1 MTTDQPVID
10 ASARRGRED
19 RRPTVRILGTHG
31 VPANYGGF
39 ETAAEK
45 VGLHL
50 LARGWR
56 VVIYCQ
62 VEGRG
67 PITYDEWQGIERVNV
82 PVDLPGWRGTSL
94 FDLKCVRHAGRYRDL
109 NLVFGYNTG
118 IFNIWQRLKRIPMVI
133 NMDGIEWSRSRW
145 GFTRQAILYINERFS
160 ALFGNHLIADHPEIE
175 KYLWTRAPKR
185 KVTMIAYGADEVLD
199 ADDGPVRAL
208 GLEPGGYLTLICR
221 PIPENSILELVEGF
235 SRRPRG
241 IKLAL
246 LGNYRPAEDE
256 YHRAVVDAASDEVV
270 ALLSSV
276 IAIWLLAK
284 VLMAKDS
291 LWELAAL
298 GGVFI
303 VVVMTGSRTGIA
315 ALGAAGAAMI
325 LRMTALRMRS
335 VSIIVLSFPPLT
347 YLLLGTTLIASVFTR
362 GGSED
367 LSNLSNRTIAWEA
380 AGDMDRDGWQR
391 WFGQGLAQKEIS
403 VPGQWWDT
411 QMLDSTWVSALV
423 QGGYLG
429 LATVV
434 LLMLLALT
442 HALFA
447 PRAVGAA
454 WFGLLVYLALG
465 GFLESGLFDGT
476 VQFLVFLV
484 AALGAFDGY
493 HQRPRTVDPAGR
505 PMAEATSD
513 GSGSAM
519 LAC

>member
-10 ASARRGRED
+10 ASARRGHED

-270 ALLSSV
+270 FLG
-276 IAIWLLAK
+276 AIFDPDVVQPLRFHSAMYLHGHT
-284 VLMAKDS
+284 VGGTNPS
-291 LWELAAL
+291 LVE
-298 GGVFI
+298 
-303 VVVMTGSRTGIA
+303 
-315 ALGAAGAAMI
+315 ALGAGNPVLAHDNAYNRWTAGPDQAYFTTADDVAA
-325 LRMTALRMRS
+325 R
-335 VSIIVLSFPPLT
+335 
-347 YLLLGTTLIASVFTR
+347 
-362 GGSED
+362 
-367 LSNLSNRTIAWEA
+367 
-380 AGDMDRDGWQR
+380 
-391 WFGQGLAQKEIS
+391 
-403 VPGQWWDT
+403 
-411 QMLDSTWVSALV
+411 LDS
-423 QGGYLG
+423 
-429 LATVV
+429 
-434 LLMLLALT
+434 
-442 HALFA
+442 
-447 PRAVGAA
+447 
-454 WFGLLVYLALG
+454 
-465 GFLESGLFDGT
+465 
-476 VQFLVFLV
+476 
-484 AALGAFDGY
+484 ALGAQGRLTDMSSAARRRYRAGLTWDQVGEQY
-493 HQRPRTVDPAGR
+493 RHLLERYLPVGQRT
-505 PMAEATSD
+505 
-513 GSGSAM
+513 
-519 LAC
+519 

>member
-270 ALLSSV
+270 FLG
-276 IAIWLLAK
+276 AIFDPDVVQPLRFHSAMYLHGHT
-284 VLMAKDS
+284 VGGTNPS
-291 LWELAAL
+291 LVE
-298 GGVFI
+298 
-303 VVVMTGSRTGIA
+303 
-315 ALGAAGAAMI
+315 ALGAGNPVLAHDNAYNRWTAGPDQAYFTTAAD
-325 LRMTALRMRS
+325 
-335 VSIIVLSFPPLT
+335 V
-347 YLLLGTTLIASVFTR
+347 
-362 GGSED
+362 
-367 LSNLSNRTIAWEA
+367 A
-380 AGDMDRDGWQR
+380 AR
-391 WFGQGLAQKEIS
+391 
-403 VPGQWWDT
+403 
-411 QMLDSTWVSALV
+411 LDS
-423 QGGYLG
+423 
-429 LATVV
+429 
-434 LLMLLALT
+434 
-442 HALFA
+442 
-447 PRAVGAA
+447 
-454 WFGLLVYLALG
+454 
-465 GFLESGLFDGT
+465 
-476 VQFLVFLV
+476 
-484 AALGAFDGY
+484 ALGAQGRLTEMSSAARRRYRAGLTWDQVGEQY
-493 HQRPRTVDPAGR
+493 RHLLERYLPVGQRT
-505 PMAEATSD
+505 
-513 GSGSAM
+513 
-519 LAC
+519 

>member
-10 ASARRGRED
+10 ASARRGHED

-270 ALLSSV
+270 FLG
-276 IAIWLLAK
+276 AIFDPDVVQPLRFHSAMYLHGHT
-284 VLMAKDS
+284 VGGTNPS
-291 LWELAAL
+291 LVE
-298 GGVFI
+298 
-303 VVVMTGSRTGIA
+303 
-315 ALGAAGAAMI
+315 ALGAGNPVLAHDNAYNRWTAGPDQAYFTTADDVAA
-325 LRMTALRMRS
+325 R
-335 VSIIVLSFPPLT
+335 
-347 YLLLGTTLIASVFTR
+347 
-362 GGSED
+362 
-367 LSNLSNRTIAWEA
+367 
-380 AGDMDRDGWQR
+380 
-391 WFGQGLAQKEIS
+391 
-403 VPGQWWDT
+403 
-411 QMLDSTWVSALV
+411 LDS
-423 QGGYLG
+423 
-429 LATVV
+429 
-434 LLMLLALT
+434 
-442 HALFA
+442 
-447 PRAVGAA
+447 
-454 WFGLLVYLALG
+454 
-465 GFLESGLFDGT
+465 
-476 VQFLVFLV
+476 
-484 AALGAFDGY
+484 ALGAQGRLTEMSSAARRRYRAGLTWDQVGEQY
-493 HQRPRTVDPAGR
+493 RHLLERYLPVGQRT
-505 PMAEATSD
+505 
-513 GSGSAM
+513 
-519 LAC
+519 

>member
-10 ASARRGRED
+10 ASARRGHED

-270 ALLSSV
+270 FLG
-276 IAIWLLAK
+276 AIFDPDVVQPLRFHSAMYLHGHT
-284 VLMAKDS
+284 VGGTNPS
-291 LWELAAL
+291 LVE
-298 GGVFI
+298 
-303 VVVMTGSRTGIA
+303 
-315 ALGAAGAAMI
+315 ALGAGNPVLAHDNAYNRWTAGPDQAYFTTAAD
-325 LRMTALRMRS
+325 
-335 VSIIVLSFPPLT
+335 V
-347 YLLLGTTLIASVFTR
+347 
-362 GGSED
+362 
-367 LSNLSNRTIAWEA
+367 A
-380 AGDMDRDGWQR
+380 AR
-391 WFGQGLAQKEIS
+391 
-403 VPGQWWDT
+403 
-411 QMLDSTWVSALV
+411 LDS
-423 QGGYLG
+423 
-429 LATVV
+429 
-434 LLMLLALT
+434 
-442 HALFA
+442 
-447 PRAVGAA
+447 
-454 WFGLLVYLALG
+454 
-465 GFLESGLFDGT
+465 
-476 VQFLVFLV
+476 
-484 AALGAFDGY
+484 ALGAQGRLTEMSSAARRRYRAGLTWDQVGEQY
-493 HQRPRTVDPAGR
+493 RHLLERYLPVGQRT
-505 PMAEATSD
+505 
-513 GSGSAM
+513 
-519 LAC
+519 

>member
-270 ALLSSV
+270 FLG
-276 IAIWLLAK
+276 AIFDPDVVQPLRFHSAMYLHGHT
-284 VLMAKDS
+284 VGGTNPS
-291 LWELAAL
+291 LVE
-298 GGVFI
+298 
-303 VVVMTGSRTGIA
+303 
-315 ALGAAGAAMI
+315 ALGAGNPVLAHDNAYNRWTAGPDQAYFTTADDVAA
-325 LRMTALRMRS
+325 R
-335 VSIIVLSFPPLT
+335 
-347 YLLLGTTLIASVFTR
+347 
-362 GGSED
+362 
-367 LSNLSNRTIAWEA
+367 
-380 AGDMDRDGWQR
+380 
-391 WFGQGLAQKEIS
+391 
-403 VPGQWWDT
+403 
-411 QMLDSTWVSALV
+411 LDS
-423 QGGYLG
+423 
-429 LATVV
+429 
-434 LLMLLALT
+434 
-442 HALFA
+442 
-447 PRAVGAA
+447 
-454 WFGLLVYLALG
+454 
-465 GFLESGLFDGT
+465 
-476 VQFLVFLV
+476 
-484 AALGAFDGY
+484 ALGAQGRLTEMSSAARRRYRAGLTWDQVGEQY
-493 HQRPRTVDPAGR
+493 RHLLERYLPVGQRT
-505 PMAEATSD
+505 
-513 GSGSAM
+513 
-519 LAC
+519 